1 MLPVAEQFG
10 VLTAGHLA
18 RAVALVEGRILRR
31 DRAGRLPEPAQP
43 FHAERL
49 GPVQREGTLHL
60 VPESHVG
67 PRRRE
72 LPRERGVVEV
82 EPRGSASRWGSVR
95 RRGEREVELR
105 HTDARSPRLQYGRA
119 HQHMTEVVRRVVALE
134 RIGDDVVDTMAVV
147 LIRPHRG
154 RDHGV
159 ERAVGETPEERTR
172 RGVRGRQHPSRRAE
186 PRAAG
191 RPGAV
196 GQHEDDRTG
205 NLQPTVQAQLVA
217 GVGDDQRRPNARE
230 AHGGGTHSGLLAT
243 GFSIARI
250 Q

>member
-43 FHAERL
+43 LHAEPL
-49 GPVQREGTLHL
+49 GSVQREGTLHL
-60 VPESHVG
+60 VPESHVR
-67 PRRRE
+67 PRRGE

-134 RIGDDVVDTMAVV
+134 RIGDDVVDTMAEDRRRELVDQTKCERRV
-147 LIRPHRG
+147 ARH
-154 RDHGV
+154 DHGV

-217 GVGDDQRRPNARE
+217 WE